1 MKQVEWLPGW
11 LCFYDP
17 GVNVMKIAGIN
28 CGSFIASF
36 AFYVVISTPVL
47 ASSQYALLVGVTDYP
62 SLSDEQQL
70 HGPGNDVDL
79 LERLLRER
87 GFDRKNVNVL
97 TNKRGESA
105 QPTHKAIL
113 DALHTLTEVLQRDDF
128 VYLHFSGHGS
138 QQPAAMGQLNHETD
152 GLDEIFLP
160 TDIGQWSD
168 DGAQVE
174 NAITDNEMNHVIT
187 MMRNKGAFVWAVFDS
202 CHSGTMTRGNPQPGV
217 RYRKVSPK
225 LLGIPAARLKAAAVR
240 HQGRVDELQTE
251 QKPGDEGAGGY
262 IGFFASQTT
271 ETTPEMVLPRG
282 HERRKPY
289 GLFSYTLAEILQSGA
304 SMSYRQAGQLILQ
317 RYMSQN
323 MRMATPM
330 FEGGDY
336 LDAPLFG
343 MHGSRERILQWPLDL
358 ADGRWTIPAGALQQ
372 VERGSLFAIL
382 PDAAAGNDQLL
393 GYAVVKESTEFTST
407 LEPREDGEQHALAG
421 GKPDNKRYARLLE
434 PAISMV
440 MRIALPSEPASY
452 GGGDAEVYE
461 LLQRMSHKENT
472 QGISIEWVDDDQEAD
487 LRLAI
492 MDNQL
497 WLLSATGEL
506 IQDGADKSLSVRFDR
521 PADELEEVLSDSFQS
536 IAKVLNLL
544 KIANSV
550 ENGKY
555 SAKIEMVLLQT
566 PVASGGARAV
576 ESGRITEFRE
586 GDKIRFILKNH
597 SSTAVDVTLLFIDS
611 QYGVT
616 AMYPLSGQS
625 NRIGAGDLLSGAEF
639 SVTADTLGIEH
650 MLVIAVKALPGTA
663 QSDFSYLGQ
672 QRLQKTKG
680 VAKTRGIGANNVYA
694 LLKRAGFGGAATRG
708 LRPKKSVADETV
720 MKVYSW
726 RVMP

>member
-1 MKQVEWLPGW
+1 
-11 LCFYDP
+11 
-17 GVNVMKIAGIN
+17 MKIAGIHS
-28 CGSFIASF
+28 GSLFAYLCFI
-36 AFYVVISTPVL
+36 FYAVISAQAL
-47 ASSQYALLVGVTDYP
+47 ASSQYALLVGVSEYP
-62 SLSDEQQL
+62 GLPDEQQL
-70 HGPGNDVDL
+70 YGPGNDIDL

-87 GFDRKNVNVL
+87 GFDQKNINVL
-97 TNKRGESA
+97 TNKRGEAA
-105 QPTHKAIL
+105 QPTRKAIL
-113 DALHTLTEVLQRDDF
+113 VALHTLTGILQRDDF

-138 QQPAAMGQLNHETD
+138 QQPEAKGQLNHETD

-160 TDIGQWSD
+160 TDIGQWDD

-174 NAITDNEMNHVIT
+174 NAITDNEMNLAIT
-187 MMRNKGAFVWAVFDS
+187 AMRNKGAFVWAVFDS

-225 LLGIPAARLKAAAVR
+225 QLGIPEERVKAAAVR
-240 HQGRVDELQTE
+240 QRGKADELQLE
-251 QKPGDEGAGGY
+251 QELGEDEKAGGY

-271 ETTPEMVLPRG
+271 ETTPEIALPRG
-282 HERRKPY
+282 DERRKPY
-289 GLFSYTLAEILQSGA
+289 GLFSYTLAEVLQSGA

-323 MRMATPM
+323 MRMATPV

-336 LDAPLFG
+336 LDAPLFDMDSG
-343 MHGSRERILQWPLDL
+343 RERILQWPLDL
-358 ADGRWTIPAGALQQ
+358 VDGHWMIPAGALHQ
-372 VERGSLFAIL
+372 VEKGSLLAIL

-393 GYAVVKESTEFTST
+393 GYAVVKESTLLTST
-407 LEPREDGEQHALAG
+407 LEPREDEDRQALAG
-421 GKPDNKRYARLLE
+421 VKPDSKRYARLLE

-440 MRIALPSEPASY
+440 LRVALPSEPASSA
-452 GGGDAEVYE
+452 GGEAQAYV
-461 LLQRMSHKENT
+461 LLQQMSQKKKP
-472 QGISIEWVDDDQEAD
+472 QGITLEWVDSGEEAD

-506 IQDGADKSLSVRFDR
+506 IADGADKSLSVRLDR
-521 PADELEEVLSDSFQS
+521 PAEELEEVLSASFQS

-555 SAKIEMVLLQT
+555 SAKIEMELLQT
-566 PVASGGARAV
+566 PAADGGERAV

-586 GDKIRFILKNH
+586 GDKIRFRLKNH

-625 NRIGAGDLLSGAEF
+625 NRISAGDVLSGAEF
-639 SVTADTLGIEH
+639 SVTADTLGVEH

-663 QSDFSYLGQ
+663 HSDFSFLEQ
-672 QRLQKTKG
+672 ERLQKTKDA
-680 VAKTRGIGANNVYA
+680 AKTRGIGASNVYA
-694 LLKRAGFGGAATRG
+694 QIKRAGFGGVATRG
-708 LRPKKSVADETV
+708 LRPRKSASDETA
-720 MKVYSW
+720 MNLFSW
-726 RVMP
+726 RVLQ